1 MRSRTPAL
9 PPNPLTPTAVY
20 GLDAGRAQARK
31 AQRSRRIWDKTI
43 TLAMAMVVAAGVV
56 AGAWFGY
63 QVYLDHRKHA
73 EIDFQQ
79 GVDEIA
85 RKDAEDSLVDVIH
98 DLDQAPTFNGP
109 GAPLLGLRTE
119 TTVP

>member
-1 MRSRTPAL
+1 L

-20 GLDAGRAQARK
+20 GLDAGRMQARK
-31 AQRSRRIWDKTI
+31 AQRSRRMWDKTI
-43 TLAMAMVVAAGVV
+43 TLAMAVVITAGVV

-73 EIDFQQ
+73 EIEFQQ
-79 GVDEIA
+79 GVDEMA
-85 RKDAEDSLVDVIH
+85 RKDAEDSLVDVID
-98 DLDQAPTFNGP
+98 DLEQAPTFNGP

-119 TTVP
+119 TTAP